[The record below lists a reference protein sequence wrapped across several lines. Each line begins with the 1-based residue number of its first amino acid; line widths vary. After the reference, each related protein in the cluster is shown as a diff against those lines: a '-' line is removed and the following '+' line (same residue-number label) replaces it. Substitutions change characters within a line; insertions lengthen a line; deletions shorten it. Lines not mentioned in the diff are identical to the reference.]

1 MSTQKISI
9 HKARGRL
16 LHPITPPNTLFDQ
29 MGMDPLGPFPLSAA
43 SNKCIIVATDYLACY
58 VKTKAVPHAT
68 AYKVAFFFKDHT
80 AYKVAFFFMDHIV
93 LGHSAPVSSPA
104 AFTEELPLQP
114 RWRRKYLS

>member
-9 HKARGRL
+9 HKASERL
-16 LHPITPPNTLFDQ
+16 LQPIAPPNALFDQ
-29 MGMDPLGPFPLSAA
+29 MGMDPLGPFPLSAT

-68 AYKVAFFFKDHT
+68 AYE
-80 AYKVAFFFMDHIV
+80 VAFFFMDHIV
-93 LGHSAPVSSPA
+93 LGHSAPVSSP
-104 AFTEELPLQP
+104 TEELPLQP